1 MVVLKTIR
9 HLSKDVEE
17 YFNITRQVHDI
28 VRQSGV
34 KNGLVAVITAH
45 TTTGILVNEALPCV
59 EADISEMLEKTVPL
73 EAPYLHAHFLPT
85 SGATSNNS
93 QGHLKSV
100 LTGNHCL
107 LSLIHIFRALGPDIR
122 HMHFIDGT
130 PYGHLVWGCL
140 LYTFRCV

>member
-1 MVVLKTIR
+1 MVKTTTIELISKKEFELIR
-9 HLSKDVEE
+9 
-17 YFNITRQVHDI
+17 ITPQILQAVAE
-28 VRQSGV
+28 SGIQ
-34 KNGLVAVITAH
+34 NGVVYAITAH

-85 SGATSNNS
+85 YGATSNNS

-107 LSLIHIFRALGPDIR
+107 FPV
-122 HMHFIDGT
+122 IDGEIVCGGAQDIYLAEFDG
-130 PYGHLVWGCL
+130 PQLRKVYVEVMGE
-140 LYTFRCV
+140 